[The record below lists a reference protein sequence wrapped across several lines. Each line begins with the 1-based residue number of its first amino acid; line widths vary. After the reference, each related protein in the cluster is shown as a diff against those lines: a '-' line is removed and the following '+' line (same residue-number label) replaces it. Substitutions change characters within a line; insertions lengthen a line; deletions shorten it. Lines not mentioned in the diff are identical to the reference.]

1 MAAHSTSTAVVP
13 PVLPDQPATGWGT
26 WLRQIAGS
34 LNALVA
40 WANQPVLPGLA
51 FAALP
56 TAPAAGTIAYVTDS
70 TVAAWGG
77 VIAGGGANKVL
88 VWFNG
93 TSWKVI
99 GA

>member
-1 MAAHSTSTAVVP
+1 MAAHSQSSPITPIVQ
-13 PVLPDQPATGWGT
+13 PDQPATGWGA

-40 WANQPVLPGLA
+40 WANQPVVSPTI
-51 FAALP
+51 FATLP

-70 TVAAWGG
+70 TVAGFGG
-77 VIAGGGANKVL
+77 VIAGAGTNKVL
-88 VWFNG
+88 AWYNG
-93 TSWKVI
+93 TAWTVI